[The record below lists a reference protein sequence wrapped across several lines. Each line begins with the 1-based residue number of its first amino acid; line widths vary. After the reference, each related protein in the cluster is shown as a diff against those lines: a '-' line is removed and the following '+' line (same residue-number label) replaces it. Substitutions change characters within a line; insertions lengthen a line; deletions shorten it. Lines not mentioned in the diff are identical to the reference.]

1 MTARTHTIAI
11 ERAAQSKLAATDL
24 NNLQF
29 GRTFTDHM
37 LVATYDEGAW
47 QDVKIQPYG
56 ALAMSPSIS
65 ALHYG
70 QAVFEGMKAY
80 KNAAGE
86 ALLFRPHANHARI
99 NQSAARLCMPPI
111 PDEVFIDGL
120 LELVRLDAD
129 WIPTRA
135 GSALYL
141 RPIYFAS
148 DESVGLRPSERYT
161 FAVIACPV
169 NSYYAEPVK
178 LTVTRDYVRAFAGGT
193 GAAKAAGNY
202 AASLLADREAKARG
216 FDNVLW
222 LDGKEQR
229 YIEECGTMNVFFTI
243 DDVVVTPK
251 LSGSILPG
259 ITRDSI
265 IKLLPTL
272 GVKVEE
278 RTIAIDELAAA
289 FRAGQLQE
297 AFGAGTAATIAQIA
311 SIQFDD
317 LTIALPPVAD
327 RPYSS
332 VLATVLSE
340 IKTGCRADEFGWMVR
355 V

>member
-1 MTARTHTIAI
+1 MTARTHPIAI
-11 ERAAQSKLAATDL
+11 ERAAQSKLETIDL
-24 NNLQF
+24 NDLQF

-37 LVATYDEGAW
+37 LVATYDEGQW
-47 QDVKIQPYG
+47 QSVSVQPYG
-56 ALAMSPSIS
+56 TLAMSPATS

-80 KNAAGE
+80 KSPTGE

-111 PDEVFIDGL
+111 PEEIFIDGL
-120 LELVRLDAD
+120 LELVRLDAA
-129 WIPTRA
+129 WIPDRP

-148 DESVGLRPSERYT
+148 DESVGLRPSARYT
-161 FAVIACPV
+161 FAIIACPV
-169 NSYYAEPVK
+169 GAYYAEPVK
-178 LTVTRDYVRAFAGGT
+178 LTVTRDYVRAFEGGT

-202 AASLLADREAKARG
+202 AASLLADRKAKQQG
-216 FDNVLW
+216 YDNVLW
-222 LDGKEQR
+222 LDGKHQR
-229 YIEECGTMNVFFTI
+229 YVEECGTMNVFFTI
-243 DDVVVTPK
+243 GDRVVTPK

-265 IKLLPTL
+265 LKLLPEL
-272 GVKVEE
+272 GVAVEE
-278 RTIAIDELAAA
+278 RTIAIDELVEAYQ
-289 FRAGQLQE
+289 RGELRE

-311 SIQFDD
+311 SIHYEGQD
-317 LTIALPPVAD
+317 LVLPPLAD
-327 RPYSS
+327 RPYAPQ
-332 VLATVLSE
+332 LLTTLEE
-340 IKTGCRADEFGWMVR
+340 IQTGKVADRHGWIVR

>member
-1 MTARTHTIAI
+1 MTARTHPLAI
-11 ERAAQSKLAATDL
+11 ERAAQSKLASIAL

-37 LVATYDEGAW
+37 LVATYDEDRW
-47 QDVKIQPYG
+47 QDVRIQPYG
-56 ALAMSPSIS
+56 NLSISPSIS

-80 KNAAGE
+80 KNAAGQ

-99 NQSAARLCMPPI
+99 NQSAARRCMPPI
-111 PDEVFIDGL
+111 PEEVFIDGL
-120 LELVRLDAD
+120 VELVRLDSD
-129 WIPTRA
+129 WIPTQP

-148 DESVGLRPSERYT
+148 EESVGLRPSARYT

-169 NSYYAEPVK
+169 ASYYAEPVK

-243 DDVVVTPK
+243 GDRVVTPA

-259 ITRDSI
+259 ITRDSLL
-265 IKLLPTL
+265 KLLPTM
-272 GVKVEE
+272 GVEVEE
-278 RTIAIDELAAA
+278 RAIEIDEIADAY
-289 FRAGQLQE
+289 RAGTLRE
-297 AFGAGTAATIAQIA
+297 AFGAGTAATIAHIA
-311 SIQFDD
+311 SIQYDD
-317 LTIALPPVAD
+317 LTIELPPVAD
-327 RPYSS
+327 RPY
-332 VLATVLSE
+332 APKLSE
-340 IKTGCRADEFGWMVR
+340 AMAELKTGRRSDEFGWIVR

>member
-11 ERAAQSKLAATDL
+11 ERAAQSKLAAIDL

-111 PDEVFIDGL
+111 PEEVFIDGL

-129 WIPTRA
+129 WIPTQT

-169 NSYYAEPVK
+169 SSYYAEPVK

-222 LDGKEQR
+222 LDGKEHR

-243 DDVVVTPK
+243 DDMVVTPK

-272 GVKVEE
+272 GVQVEE
-278 RTIAIDELAAA
+278 RTIAIDEIAAA
-289 FRAGQLQE
+289 FRAGRLRE

-311 SIQFDD
+311 SIQYDD

-327 RPYSS
+327 RPYASL
-332 VLATVLSE
+332 LATVLAE